1 MIKADVETEINPIV
15 GSEQQSEELAANLKR
30 QIEKD
35 PLGIW
40 ETNMLGTS
48 LYELASEGLS
58 SKLEHIPEDA
68 RKKLSETLS
77 RIVNEGSNGLLCILV

>member
-1 MIKADVETEINPIV
+1 
-15 GSEQQSEELAANLKR
+15 
-30 QIEKD
+30 
-35 PLGIW
+35 
-40 ETNMLGTS
+40 MLGKS